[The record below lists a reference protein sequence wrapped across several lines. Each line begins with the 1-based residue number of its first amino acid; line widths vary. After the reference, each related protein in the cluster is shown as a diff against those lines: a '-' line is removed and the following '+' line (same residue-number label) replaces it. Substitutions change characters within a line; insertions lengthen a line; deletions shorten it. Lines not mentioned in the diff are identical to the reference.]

1 MAYVPSPI
9 SLFAS
14 LPSHTLSERPY
25 PNINVVHIVSKTKV
39 NQKITNSDSLSNHS
53 VIMQL
58 KNVMLAAAVTFVDA
72 QRPKDQSICDYYTTV
87 LLKTNNATNQAT
99 LLTLLVNTVVIGN
112 YTMPNHNAVPGILAP
127 GEIDG
132 KKVNL
137 APYFNGDLASTN
149 TGGKMG
155 ESVNFLDGGGAAPL
169 KENKPA
175 NDNTSHQYFLLTHL
189 YEFFGSLTGCSMQGM
204 AGFDAYNGQA
214 SMAEV
219 HKFMGLGKPEMDYFV
234 TQVGLAA
241 ASFGV
246 AKDDISAIADSLNS
260 VFNVACGPP
269 TTVVKAQ
276 GPQLQSICI
285 DQSTCPKAAEDPMC
299 DMYPAAVKPGN
310 ATGTMMPSGSMSA
323 TGTASGTNMPSGTGS
338 AVPTA
343 AAAVNGY
350 SVVAVVAGLAAFFV

>member
-1 MAYVPSPI
+1 
-9 SLFAS
+9 
-14 LPSHTLSERPY
+14 
-25 PNINVVHIVSKTKV
+25 
-39 NQKITNSDSLSNHS
+39 
-53 VIMQL
+53 
-58 KNVMLAAAVTFVDA
+58 
-72 QRPKDQSICDYYTTV
+72 
-87 LLKTNNATNQAT
+87 
-99 LLTLLVNTVVIGN
+99 
-112 YTMPNHNAVPGILAP
+112 
-127 GEIDG
+127 
-132 KKVNL
+132 
-137 APYFNGDLASTN
+137 
-149 TGGKMG
+149 
-155 ESVNFLDGGGAAPL
+155 
-169 KENKPA
+169 
-175 NDNTSHQYFLLTHL
+175 
-189 YEFFGSLTGCSMQGM
+189 MQGM

-269 TTVVKAQ
+269 TAVVKAQ

-285 DQSTCPKAAEDPMC
+285 DQSTCPKAAKDPMC

-338 AVPTA
+338 AIPTA

-350 SVVAVVAGLAAFFV
+350 SAVAVVAGLAAFFV

>member
-9 SLFAS
+9 SLFHS
-14 LPSHTLSERPY
+14 LSSHTLSERPY
-25 PNINVVHIVSKTKV
+25 PKINVVHIVSKTKV

-72 QRPKDQSICDYYTTV
+72 QRPKDQSICDYYTTA

-137 APYFNGDLASTN
+137 APYFNGGLASTN

-175 NDNTSHQYFLLTHL
+175 NDKTSHHFLLTHL

-269 TTVVKAQ
+269 TAVVKAQ

-285 DQSTCPKAAEDPMC
+285 DQSTCPKAAKDPMC

-338 AVPTA
+338 AIPTA

-350 SVVAVVAGLAAFFV
+350 SAVAVVAGLAAFFV